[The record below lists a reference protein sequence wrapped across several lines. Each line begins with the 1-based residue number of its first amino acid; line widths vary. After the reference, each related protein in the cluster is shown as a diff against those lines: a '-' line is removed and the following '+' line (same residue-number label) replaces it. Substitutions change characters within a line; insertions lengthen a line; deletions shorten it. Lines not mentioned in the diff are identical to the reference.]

1 MLTGMSGTPYTPP
14 VTRRTVTRS
23 AITAGVVAV
32 VALALLIPAGYPGWA
47 LFGIVGLALGL
58 ANAVLAVVSVTN
70 FANARPSKARFM
82 GSVLTRLAVITVIA
96 FVCALAFRPSGFGVF
111 GGLAVYQFVLVVCS
125 MLPLIKEIRQK

>member
-23 AITAGVVAV
+23 AIAAGVVAV
-32 VALALLIPAGYPGWA
+32 VALATLIPAGYLGWA

-58 ANAVLAVVSVTN
+58 ANALLALVAVNN
-70 FANARPSKARFM
+70 FATTQPTKARFVR
-82 GSVLTRLAVITVIA
+82 SVLGRLAIITVVA
-96 FVCALAFRPSGFGVF
+96 FGCALLFRPSGFGVF
-111 GGLAVYQFVLVVCS
+111 GGLAVYQFILVVCS